1 MFPYTSG
8 KAHEEQLW
16 KLKRIDIYCHTIA
29 EQDAEIDFVCDK
41 RSILNQEI
49 IINAFVNKS
58 CSFNFSR
65 NQFHSGDM
73 IFVKT
78 KELHGA
84 DNFTIWAVIEKIN

>member
-16 KLKRIDIYCHTIA
+16 KLKRIDIYCHKIP
-29 EQDAEIDFVCDK
+29 EQDAEIDFVCE
-41 RSILNQEI
+41 RQSILNQEI

-58 CSFNFSR
+58 SSFNFSK

-78 KELHGA
+78 KDLYGA

>member
-58 CSFNFSR
+58 CSFNFAR

-78 KELHGA
+78 KELYGA